1 MKIIKDSNDKKTMK
15 IKEEN
20 AIFFSFSLFLNYSL
34 YHWLLVDVL
43 SEIEVRKDSQQHLDF
58 LVSEF
63 ITGEERVSNLC
74 AESIIITKIMVYY

>member
-1 MKIIKDSNDKKTMK
+1 MMKIIKDSNDKKTMK

-43 SEIEVRKDSQQHLDF
+43 SEIEVRKDSQPHLDF

-63 ITGEERVSNLC
+63 IFLARRGIEFMC
-74 AESIIITKIMVYY
+74 